1 MALILLSLLCN
12 YDNLILT
19 LHQKK
24 IATLMKSV
32 FFIGRLKVGS
42 VLEMINKERLAEFM
56 YKPA

>member
-1 MALILLSLLCN
+1 
-12 YDNLILT
+12 
-19 LHQKK
+19 
-24 IATLMKSV
+24 MKSV